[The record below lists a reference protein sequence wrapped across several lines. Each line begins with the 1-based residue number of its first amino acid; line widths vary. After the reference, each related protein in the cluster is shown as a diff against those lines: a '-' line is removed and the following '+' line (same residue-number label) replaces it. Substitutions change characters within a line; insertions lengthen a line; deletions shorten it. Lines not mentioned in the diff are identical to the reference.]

1 MLMHLWKP
9 VIELIDNGRLLDE
22 SFNSMIASKARDLT
36 FVFLKSIEEE
46 TTFGKKANFHCVTI
60 Y

>member
-9 VIELIDNGRLLDE
+9 VIELIDNGCLLDE

-46 TTFGKKANFHCVTI
+46 TTFGK
-60 Y
+60 